1 MLISSR
7 NSLFETSRNKVSPAL
22 SASLSSIKLT
32 KKTKHI
38 KKKQKTKHHRDR
50 GERHQNV
57 MLKNLEINLGVLHLK
72 F

>member
-7 NSLFETSRNKVSPAL
+7 NSLIETSRNKVLPSL

-32 KKTKHI
+32 QKKLSIIETEE
-38 KKKQKTKHHRDR
+38 KKGHH
-50 GERHQNV
+50 NV
-57 MLKNLEINLGVLHLK
+57 TLKNLEINLGVLHLK